1 MKFNGYLVIDT
12 DKQITF
18 ENSIDMT
25 NLYQIT
31 IISKEF
37 KFNDIKYTYEIV
49 DGKIVIKKITETE
62 EIVEEKEES
71 KKTEEIVSE
80 DDFNKNFD
88 GDVIIGTDKDN
99 NLVIKKKETDV
110 KDDPEILNIDQNP
123 EEITE

>member
-12 DKQITF
+12 DKQIIF
-18 ENSIDMT
+18 KNNIDMT

-37 KFNDIKYTYEIV
+37 NFNGIKYTYEII
-49 DGKIVIKKITETE
+49 DGKIIIKKITEK
-62 EIVEEKEES
+62 EIIDEKEES

-88 GDVIIGTDKDN
+88 GEVKLDIDKDN

-110 KDDPEILNIDQNP
+110 KDDPKPLQIDENP